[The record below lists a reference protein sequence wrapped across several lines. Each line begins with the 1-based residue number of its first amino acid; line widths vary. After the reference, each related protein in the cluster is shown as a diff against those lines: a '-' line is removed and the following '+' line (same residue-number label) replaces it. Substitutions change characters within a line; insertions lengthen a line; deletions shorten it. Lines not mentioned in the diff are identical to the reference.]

1 MIFHQFN
8 LGDVEDPDIYAAQP
22 IWEWQQTEKGKWVM
36 EHGTDLTYA
45 IHPDVYSYGYKVS
58 ITGLLN
64 SEDEVYYTLKYQ

>member
-22 IWEWQQTEKGKWVM
+22 MWEWQQTEKGRWVM
-36 EHGTDLTYA
+36 EHGLELAYS
-45 IHPDVYSYGYKVS
+45 IYPDVQNFGYKVS

-64 SEDEVYYTLKYQ
+64 SEDEVYYTLKYK